1 MNVATNRLIVALY
14 VGVAIAVFT
23 IAYFGYRVQVA
34 SMAALEEGRAGGSV
48 SAGRLSTANRAAG
61 KSSSDRWRVAEQMRT
76 IAQLGALL
84 QKKTADLQEQDVQL
98 QHRTD
103 EFKKLRDEA
112 DRYLATI
119 YDLLQDSAPAIDSP
133 TDVSTVSPNVGQVVG
148 QVVAETD
155 VLLSTELVTVQLE
168 LLQSKAE
175 IAELEMAALSEHAK
189 LTEATRAIVATGAP
203 AVPTLVAVLTD
214 ESPELRAWAADTL
227 GQMGPDAMDSI
238 DALFVATEDED
249 ANVRQSAHRA
259 LERIEESFVIRH

>member
-14 VGVAIAVFT
+14 VGVAIVVFT

-48 SAGRLSTANRAAG
+48 SAGRLSTAHRAAG

-133 TDVSTVSPNVGQVVG
+133 TDVSAVSPIVGQVVT
-148 QVVAETD
+148 ETD

-259 LERIEESFVIRH
+259 LERIEESFVISH